1 VSVLAALV
9 LWLAQVGPVVPLP
22 DPTPAR
28 PPEAVVR
35 EARPNATSSGAS
47 APRPAARRPAPAAL
61 DEMRRD
67 PDYRYDRPVAE
78 QPSALERLLAW
89 IGENLLE
96 PLLRFSGTRGGTG
109 FWLVVAALVLLA
121 VALRVTQTGLG
132 GVFGRRGPALTDGA
146 DPLLG
151 IDDIATVDL
160 PALLATAVA
169 RREWRAAVRLRY
181 LVALQRLD
189 ALGLAEW
196 APDKTNRTFVR
207 EATTRGGAD
216 VGRAFGD
223 VTQAFETVWYG
234 GVDVDAARWARV
246 GARFDRLDE
255 ALAAHARTG
264 SRRSLATAAA

>member
-1 VSVLAALV
+1 MSAFAALV
-9 LWLAQVGPVVPLP
+9 FWLAQVGPVVPLP
-22 DPTPAR
+22 APTPAR

-35 EARPNATSSGAS
+35 DARPRAAPGGAS

-61 DEMRRD
+61 AELRRD
-67 PDYRYDRPVAE
+67 PAYRYDRPVAE
-78 QPSALERLLAW
+78 QPSVLERLMAW
-89 IGENLLE
+89 IGENLLG
-96 PLLRFSGTRGGTG
+96 PLFRFSATDGGTG

-132 GVFGRRGPALTDGA
+132 GVFGRRSSALADGA

-151 IDDIATVDL
+151 VADIASVDL
-160 PALLATAVA
+160 PALLAAAVA

-207 EATTRGGAD
+207 EATARGGAD

-223 VTQAFETVWYG
+223 VTRAFETVWYG
-234 GVDVDAARWARV
+234 GAGVDAARWARV
-246 GARFDRLDE
+246 GDRFDGLDA
-255 ALAAHARTG
+255 ALAEHARTG
-264 SRRSLATAAA
+264 SRRPLVAA